1 MINIITGIFVA
12 TIRMSTPLMLG
23 SLGEVFVER
32 TGVMNIAIEGI
43 FLMGAW
49 GGFVGAYLTGK
60 LWFGFL
66 SAIVV
71 GVLFGVIYGCFTIKL
86 KQHQIVTGVAINILT
101 LGLGIFLYQILFGIP
116 ILPLTVEPLKDI
128 SIPILSTIP
137 IIGKAFFSQNIITYL
152 ALLLVVLGY
161 WVLYKTPFGLII
173 RSTGENPAAV
183 DAAGINVEQIRFL
196 TLLWAS
202 ALGGLAGA
210 FYSIGFLGLFTNN
223 IIGGRGWIAFAI
235 CFLGNW
241 NPLGILIGSLIFG
254 FAEGLSVVL
263 LTSDFKLIPK
273 EFLIALP
280 YILTIVAT
288 IMRRQFN
295 VPAFLG
301 KPYIKERS

>member
-1 MINIITGIFVA
+1 MSRIITGLLVA

-49 GGFVGAYLTGK
+49 GGFVGAYLTGNI
-60 LWFGFL
+60 WVGFL
-66 SAIVV
+66 FALVV
-71 GVLFGVIYGCFTIKL
+71 GVLFGVVYGFFTIKL

-101 LGLGIFLYQILFGIP
+101 LGLGLFLYQLLFGIP

-128 SIPILSTIP
+128 SIPFLSNIP
-137 IIGKAFFSQNIITYL
+137 VIGIVFFSQNIITYL
-152 ALLLVVLGY
+152 SLALVVLGY
-161 WVLYKTPFGLII
+161 WVLFRTPLGLII

-183 DAAGINVEQIRFL
+183 DVAGINVEHIRFF
-196 TLLWAS
+196 TLLGAS
-202 ALGGLAGA
+202 ALDGLAGA

-254 FAEGLSVVL
+254 FAEGVSVVL
-263 LTSDFKLIPK
+263 LTSNFKLIPK
-273 EFLIALP
+273 EFLIAFP

-288 IMRRQFN
+288 IVRRQFN

-301 KPYIKERS
+301 KPYSKESA